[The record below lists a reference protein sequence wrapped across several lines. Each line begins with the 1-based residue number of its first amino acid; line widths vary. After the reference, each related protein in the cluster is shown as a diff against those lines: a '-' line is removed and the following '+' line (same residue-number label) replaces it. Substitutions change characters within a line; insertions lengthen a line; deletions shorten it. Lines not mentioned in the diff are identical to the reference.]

1 MNLPRII
8 RSAGSKIFRTSTP
21 SCIFRLAAIP
31 ILAFIIIP
39 SCSGPATEEIPES
52 DIAAIRSYADPA
64 TETTLQGLSAGDR
77 EQYSKYFNK
86 AMKEAVSVEAFDKL
100 KNQLNT
106 QLGPYVSKEFRW
118 IEKKNEY
125 IIVHYR
131 AKYSRGEVGIRMV
144 FDKDNLV
151 AGQWFE

>member
-1 MNLPRII
+1 L
-8 RSAGSKIFRTSTP
+8 
-21 SCIFRLAAIP
+21 CIFRLAAIP

-64 TETTLQGLSAGDR
+64 TETT
-77 EQYSKYFNK
+77 K